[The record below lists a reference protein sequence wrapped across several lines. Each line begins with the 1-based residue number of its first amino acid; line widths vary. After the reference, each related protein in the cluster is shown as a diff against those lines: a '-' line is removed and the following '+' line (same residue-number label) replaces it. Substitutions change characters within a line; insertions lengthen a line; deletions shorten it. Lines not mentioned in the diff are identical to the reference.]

1 MGGHVSVVRGES
13 AAIGDTTQ
21 NKVLSFLYEVRGR
34 LGYYWE
40 PGYLDITGRGIIQI
54 STNELFVEYY
64 YYYYYYCFFFVF
76 LFFFLSSVS
85 TGGKEFEAA
94 HILQT

>member
-64 YYYYYYCFFFVF
+64 YYYYYYC
-76 LFFFLSSVS
+76 LSNSSPVS
-85 TGGKEFEAA
+85 N
-94 HILQT
+94 